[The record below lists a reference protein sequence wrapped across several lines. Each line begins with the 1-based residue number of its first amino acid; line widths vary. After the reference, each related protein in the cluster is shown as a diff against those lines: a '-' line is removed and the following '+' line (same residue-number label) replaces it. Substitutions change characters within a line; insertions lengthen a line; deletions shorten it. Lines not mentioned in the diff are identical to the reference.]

1 VKSTLFYK
9 ATNKQKITTY
19 SAASNF
25 ELGGYV
31 GLLDLHEGC
40 VFPVKQMQE

>member
-1 VKSTLFYK
+1 MKSTLFCK
-9 ATNKQKITTY
+9 AINKQTIKTY

-31 GLLDLHEGC
+31 GLLDLHEGS
-40 VFPVKQMQE
+40 VFPVKQNA